1 MRVTAL
7 WMFGLEE
14 PQFGIFHWIWI
25 EICPEHLR
33 NPKDDMQNLTANFY
47 NWKMVIIIYIFE
59 MAIFF
64 YTFTCCNVS
73 PQLHICTVLTLEFCH
88 LCVIPIGLVCT
99 QEIFQITSFMAWN
112 GNRELTCSDPYIS
125 YATAKNK
132 AFIYELKMRVSPE
145 TMKVTLQHKPCDRL
159 YSFVC
164 FAATVTRILT
174 QKVPRIPLGACIVSG
189 AVSLYT
195 LTDKEPLLSS
205 DSRRCGWIIYGGI
218 PTHWLGK

>member
-1 MRVTAL
+1 MDV
-7 WMFGLEE
+7 
-14 PQFGIFHWIWI
+14 WIRGAPVWYFSLDLDWNL
-25 EICPEHLR
+25 PWTSQK
-33 NPKDDMQNLTANFY
+33 PKGWYAKSNSYFY
-47 NWKMVIIIYIFE
+47 NLKMVIIIYIY
-59 MAIFF
+59 ILLKWLFF
-64 YTFTCCNVS
+64 ILFTCCNIS
-73 PQLHICTVLTLEFCH
+73 LLTLEFCH

-145 TMKVTLQHKPCDRL
+145 TVKVTLQHKPCDRL

>member
-1 MRVTAL
+1 
-7 WMFGLEE
+7 
-14 PQFGIFHWIWI
+14 
-25 EICPEHLR
+25 
-33 NPKDDMQNLTANFY
+33 
-47 NWKMVIIIYIFE
+47 
-59 MAIFF
+59 MAIF
-64 YTFTCCNVS
+64 YTFHLLQYFTFDLGVLPSLCNTYWASLHSGNFPNYIFHGLKVGTVS
-73 PQLHICTVLTLEFCH
+73 WHAVTPTLVMRRPKTR
-88 LCVIPIGLVCT
+88 LL
-99 QEIFQITSFMAWN
+99 FMSWKW
-112 GNRELTCSDPYIS
+112 EYLQ
-125 YATAKNK
+125 
-132 AFIYELKMRVSPE
+132 